1 MSASRLA
8 SRCRLCPSIAGALA
22 CVFSTAGKEGD
33 DDDDAEDEG
42 VVVVVCDSGAGGF
55 ELLRPLFFCF
65 RALFRSSLSPLPR
78 SCSTSSSSE
87 SMSIS
92 ARLLLFQSQGR
103 MKAEQGT
110 SRKETKGAK
119 QGEREGAKKQ
129 RRCCCLL
136 PFLALF
142 VVLSFFKTVSN
153 HTKRSAV
160 SMSHF
165 LFIWVSLPSFLRST
179 NSSSFFPLAWPLS
192 FVLKLHTS
200 FHTHANKH
208 TYTYTNTHTNTH
220 IHTRSLT
227 QCLGGL
233 LPRTFGN
240 CPFAC
245 QAWNSN
251 QPLEAEHQ
259 VCKTSQQ
266 CMRNCGGR
274 ERGGGG
280 LRERF
285 LCLSISWCL

>member
-179 NSSSFFPLAWPLS
+179 NSSSFFPSFCLATQLCPQTPHL
-192 FVLKLHTS
+192 LPHPRKQ
-200 FHTHANKH
+200 
-208 TYTYTNTHTNTH
+208 TH
-220 IHTRSLT
+220 IHIHTHTQTHTHKHAHSHNVWAGFCREPSATVHSRVKRGTQTNPWKRSTRCARRVSS
-227 QCLGGL
+227 
-233 LPRTFGN
+233 
-240 CPFAC
+240 AC
-245 QAWNSN
+245 AIV
-251 QPLEAEHQ
+251 ERE
-259 VCKTSQQ
+259 
-266 CMRNCGGR
+266 R
-274 ERGGGG
+274 ERGGVEG
-280 LRERF
+280 EVS
-285 LCLSISWCL
+285 LS

>member
-136 PFLALF
+136 PFLAL
-142 VVLSFFKTVSN
+142 LGPFFFFFCCCS
-153 HTKRSAV
+153 
-160 SMSHF
+160 F
-165 LFIWVSLPSFLRST
+165 LFQNSLKPHKAQCRFNESFSIHLGVVAIISPLDELFLLFSFLLPGHSALSSNST
-179 NSSSFFPLAWPLS
+179 PPSTPTQTN
-192 FVLKLHTS
+192 T
-200 FHTHANKH
+200 HTHTH
-208 TYTYTNTHTNTH
+208 THTNTH
-220 IHTRSLT
+220 TQTRSLT

-266 CMRNCGGR
+266 CMRNCGER
-274 ERGGGG
+274 EREGGG
-280 LRERF
+280 
-285 LCLSISWCL
+285 

>member
-208 TYTYTNTHTNTH
+208 TYTYTHTHKHTHTNTLT
-220 IHTRSLT
+220 HTMSGRAS
-227 QCLGGL
+227 
-233 LPRTFGN
+233 
-240 CPFAC
+240 
-245 QAWNSN
+245 
-251 QPLEAEHQ
+251 AENLRQLSIRVSSVELKPTPGSGAPGVQDESAVHAQ
-259 VCKTSQQ
+259 LW
-266 CMRNCGGR
+266 R
-274 ERGGGG
+274 ERERGGG